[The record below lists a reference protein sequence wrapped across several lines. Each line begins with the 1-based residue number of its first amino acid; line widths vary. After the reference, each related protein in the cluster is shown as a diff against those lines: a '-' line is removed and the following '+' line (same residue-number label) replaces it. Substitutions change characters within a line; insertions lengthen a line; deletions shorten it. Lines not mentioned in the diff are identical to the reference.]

1 MRSSAS
7 LSVFDCIASLS
18 HDGAHRL
25 AIYDLHQVA
34 ANADVEHDETQAVV
48 AAQRDRG
55 RIHDLEIP
63 VQDIHVADAGEE
75 HRGGVLLGVPGVD
88 AVHLGAFEHDV
99 RPDLDRAQH
108 GGGVG

>member
-25 AIYDLHQVA
+25 AIHDLHQVA
-34 ANADVEHDETQAVV
+34 ASADVEHDETQSVT

-55 RIHDLEIP
+55 RIHHLEIL
-63 VQDIHVADAGEE
+63 VEDIHVTDTGEE
-75 HRGGVLLGVPGVD
+75 HCGGVLPRVAGVD
-88 AVHLGAFEHDV
+88 AVHLRALEHDV
-99 RPDLDRAQH
+99 GADLD
-108 GGGVG
+108 